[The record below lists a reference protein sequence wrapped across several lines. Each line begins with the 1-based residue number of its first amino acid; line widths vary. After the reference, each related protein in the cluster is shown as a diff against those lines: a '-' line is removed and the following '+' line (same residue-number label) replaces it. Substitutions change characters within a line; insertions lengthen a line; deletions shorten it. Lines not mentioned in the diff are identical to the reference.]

1 MDKELQLDEE
11 ESASSQQTNTDND
24 EVLESQSQMII
35 AAKYLHI
42 KFLNTVVQVYKIL
55 QTCDDV
61 LFHKAYSELYVYASG
76 SNVELLFTSDH
87 ISKHDTIEEI
97 LKKFSFLWSWHNFS
111 VLRTLLKSCNCQD
124 GLTLLDDFESQID
137 ESQPVE
143 LFPIPRLSSKMAP
156 LSSSAYTILSIRSE
170 CYQNHQ
176 VPLQYTREV
185 AMTLVDAFDISH
197 YALQLLAVQLAPLV
211 MYWMIPKSAVSF
223 IDKKMHKHMNVLRN
237 SGFSEIAAYSN
248 ISVSPES
255 NWNLQSLGML
265 SFEQTKVWN

>member
-24 EVLESQSQMII
+24 EVLGSQSQMII

-42 KFLNTVVQVYKIL
+42 KFLNTVVQVNKIL

-61 LFHKAYSELYVYASG
+61 LFHKAYSELYAYASG

-143 LFPIPRLSSKMAP
+143 CSPYHAYHQRWLHYHLVLILYCQSEVNVTKINKFHFSIPGK
-156 LSSSAYTILSIRSE
+156 
-170 CYQNHQ
+170 
-176 VPLQYTREV
+176 
-185 AMTLVDAFDISH
+185 
-197 YALQLLAVQLAPLV
+197 
-211 MYWMIPKSAVSF
+211 
-223 IDKKMHKHMNVLRN
+223 
-237 SGFSEIAAYSN
+237 
-248 ISVSPES
+248 
-255 NWNLQSLGML
+255 
-265 SFEQTKVWN
+265 